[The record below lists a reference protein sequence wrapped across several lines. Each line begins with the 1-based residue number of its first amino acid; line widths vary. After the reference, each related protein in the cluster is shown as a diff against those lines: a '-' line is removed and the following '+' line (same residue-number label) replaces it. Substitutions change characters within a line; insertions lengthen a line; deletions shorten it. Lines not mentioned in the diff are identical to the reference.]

1 MNSTANAR
9 VAGLAYLTYMAAGA
23 SNEFLM
29 GRATDAT
36 GAAAT
41 LARIAGHVTDVR
53 VAILLTLVEAFCAL
67 VLAVTL
73 YGITRDQ
80 DHELAMLALACR
92 VAEGVIGSGGVPR
105 RLELLRL
112 AHAPI
117 VTGAA
122 TNALEASVLA
132 PAAPLGAIFFAVGSA
147 IFAWLLLRGRMI
159 PVPLAWL
166 GVGSSALLV
175 VGVPLELAGWA
186 TGPWTVYQWL
196 PAMVFTFVLG
206 LWLLI
211 KGVRRRELH

>member
-9 VAGLAYLTYMAAGA
+9 IAGLAYLTYMAAGA

-29 GRATDAT
+29 GRATDAV

-41 LARIAGHVTDVR
+41 LARIAGHATDVR
-53 VAILLTLVEAFCAL
+53 VAILLTLVESFCAL

-73 YGITRDQ
+73 YGITREQ
-80 DHELAMLALACR
+80 DRELAMLALACR

-112 AHAPI
+112 AHTPRVA
-117 VTGAA
+117 GA
-122 TNALEASVLA
+122 TTDALEASVLA

-159 PVPLAWL
+159 PAPLAWL
-166 GVGSSALLV
+166 GVGSSALLM
-175 VGVPLELAGWA
+175 VGVPLQLAGWA

-196 PAMVFTFVLG
+196 PAMAFTFVLG

-211 KGVRRRELH
+211 KGVRRGLH